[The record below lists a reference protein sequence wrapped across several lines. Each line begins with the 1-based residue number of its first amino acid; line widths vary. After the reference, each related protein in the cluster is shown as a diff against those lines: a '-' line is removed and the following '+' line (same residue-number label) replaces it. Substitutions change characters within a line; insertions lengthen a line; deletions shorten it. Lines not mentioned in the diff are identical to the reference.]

1 MANKYNTLR
10 LLSVIYLRPVKLR
23 FQKRSLFKRCAAF
36 VFGESFAQIDK
47 IQWDL
52 FTRQTIYAD
61 KNKMI

>member
-1 MANKYNTLR
+1 MTNKYNTLR

-47 IQWDL
+47 IQ
-52 FTRQTIYAD
+52 
-61 KNKMI
+61 